1 MDNLLEKV
9 SKFVSDNPKIILI
22 LIVAL
27 IIVIIWLYF
36 KSRNMFSGFSTKK
49 DKLKKNKIK
58 SKVSDSEDESDTHKE
73 NSSKKNAPDPIVAQL
88 VKDINQNS

>member
-27 IIVIIWLYF
+27 TVVIIWLYL
-36 KSRNMFSGFSTKK
+36 KSRNILSGFSTKK
-49 DKLKKNKIK
+49 DKLKKGKVK
-58 SKVSDSEDESDTHKE
+58 GKVSDSEDESESTKE
-73 NSSKKNAPDPIVAQL
+73 QSKKTPDPVVAQL
-88 VKDINQNS
+88 VKDINQNA